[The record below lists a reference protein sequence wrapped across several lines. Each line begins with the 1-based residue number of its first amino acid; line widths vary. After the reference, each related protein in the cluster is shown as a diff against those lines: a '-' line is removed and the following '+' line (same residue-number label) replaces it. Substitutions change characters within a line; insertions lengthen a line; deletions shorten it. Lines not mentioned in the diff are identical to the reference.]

1 MMCVTPVNIS
11 DEKLPPYF
19 FKYIL
24 SVALVV
30 FILELSSKE
39 HKYMRPRREKTCLL
53 GFRQSESQ
61 TSLLSL
67 TG

>member
-11 DEKLPPYF
+11 DEKLPPNFLNIIICCTCNIYPNAVEQTTEI
-19 FKYIL
+19 Y
-24 SVALVV
+24 
-30 FILELSSKE
+30 
-39 HKYMRPRREKTCLL
+39 RPRRDKTCLL